1 VVEGGGTESVSRS
14 TRVSTGVKR
23 FDTWSNLLVGC
34 IRSGGAAQMQ
44 SCRYDPAQREYFLSL
59 AHLNMLVAL
68 EPGRVATKMG
78 GAGAK

>member
-1 VVEGGGTESVSRS
+1 VSN
-14 TRVSTGVKR
+14 VSTLGP
-23 FDTWSNLLVGC
+23 TGWSVAFEV
-34 IRSGGAAQMQ
+34 GGAAQMQ